1 MNRKIN
7 AAAGEANREADGKAL
22 LRVRDLRTHF
32 FTGSGTV
39 KAVDGVSFRLREGG
53 ALGIVGESGSGK
65 SVTSNSIMRLLPK
78 NGRIVGGEILFEG
91 RDLVKLREKDMLK
104 LRGQEI
110 SMIFQDPM
118 TSLDPVFKIGDQV
131 MEVLRAHRRL
141 SKAEAWSEA
150 VRALTMVDIPEPERR
165 MNAYPHEFSGGMRQR
180 VFIAM
185 AVACRPKLIIADEPT
200 TALDVTV
207 QAQVLDLLTDLR
219 RRTGTSVILVT
230 HNLGVV
236 WSLCDTVMV
245 MYAGK
250 TVEYAATKDLYRNPL
265 HPYTWVLLNSMPK
278 LGDAGTKP
286 LTVIPG
292 TTPDLRLTARN
303 CNFHNRCAHCA
314 DVCKEEVPPLIE
326 LEPGHFA
333 ACHFQTLGGRLTRE
347 EA

>member
-1 MNRKIN
+1 MNREIN
-7 AAAGEANREADGKAL
+7 EETREAGGKAL
-22 LRVRDLRTHF
+22 LKVRDLRTHF

-39 KAVDGVSFRLREGG
+39 KAVDGVSFELREGG

-65 SVTSNSIMRLLPK
+65 SVASNSIMRLLPK
-78 NGRIVGGEILFEG
+78 NGRIVDGEIVFEG

-141 SKAEAWSEA
+141 SNAEAWSEA
-150 VRALTMVDIPEPERR
+150 VRSLTLVGIPEPERR
-165 MNAYPHEFSGGMRQR
+165 MNSYPHEFSGGMRQR

-185 AVACRPKLIIADEPT
+185 AVACQPKLIIADEPT

-207 QAQVLDLLTDLR
+207 QAQVLDLLVDLQR
-219 RRTGTSVILVT
+219 RMGTSVILVT

-236 WSLCDTVMV
+236 WSLCDAVMV

-250 TVEYAATKDLYRNPL
+250 TVEYATTKNLYRNPM
-265 HPYTWVLLNSMPK
+265 HPYTWGLLNSMPK
-278 LGDAGTKP
+278 LSDAVTKP
-286 LTVIPG
+286 LAVIPG
-292 TTPDLRLTARN
+292 TPPDLRLTARS
-303 CNFHNRCAHCA
+303 CNFHNRCPYCE
-314 DVCKEEVPPLIE
+314 DVCKEEIPPLIE
-326 LEPGHFA
+326 LETGHFA
-333 ACHFQTLGGRLTRE
+333 ACHFQTLGGRLARE
-347 EA
+347 EE